1 MARLWLTYSP
11 LARAVIPVATLLTAS
26 GCSESTSSGIPQGLS
41 ISITPARL
49 RLSVGTR
56 AELVVSVTDMRGQV
70 LSDPEVRWS
79 SSAPEIVAVS
89 PTGVVTAL
97 DVGTASI
104 SASADNSVAFAHVV
118 VPLSFLLPLRRAL
131 VVAEMG
137 TPAAECPGD
146 EGGVRVSGGRECS
159 HSGVSRYSLDLADP
173 DQWSGVSADDSETDV
188 LVAADGVIASVC
200 LQPAPITCGPDGPYV
215 VIDHRGGFLSV
226 YGHLDPASVTLRRKT
241 RVTRGQPLG
250 RMGQGRNNIA
260 PWLHFELRYNNQGS
274 SAASVLESVIL
285 GSFRFADYKA
295 GVIYP

>member
-11 LARAVIPVATLLTAS
+11 LARAVIPVATLLTAF
-26 GCSESTSSGIPQGLS
+26 GCSESTSLGIPQGLS

-56 AELVVSVTDMRGQV
+56 AELVASVTDMRGQV
-70 LSDPEVRWS
+70 LSDREVHWS

-137 TPAAECPGD
+137 TPSADCPGD
-146 EGGVRVSGGRECS
+146 EGGVRVRGGRECS

-250 RMGQGRNNIA
+250 RMGQGRSDVA

-285 GSFRFADYKA
+285 GFSRFADYKA
-295 GVIYP
+295 GVVYP